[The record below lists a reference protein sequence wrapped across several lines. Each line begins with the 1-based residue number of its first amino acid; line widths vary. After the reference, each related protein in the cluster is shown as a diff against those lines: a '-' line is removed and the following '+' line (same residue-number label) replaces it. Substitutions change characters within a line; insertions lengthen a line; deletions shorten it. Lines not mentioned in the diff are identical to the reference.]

1 MCARDVCVCVCVSLK
16 PLSARSFCKEHCDLQ
31 LKESVLCGEVF
42 AVSTALLTK
51 TSYHHLIPVII
62 FIHPACV
69 SLYCARYCSLK
80 GWVSCLQTD
89 LYCVFHPL
97 VVSAIVGALFRLLP
111 PLKPFFF
118 PPSLQS
124 GTFIGQH
131 FAFFCLC
138 KRLAHSQRWVEP
150 HFIVSAPC

>member
-1 MCARDVCVCVCVSLK
+1 MCVRDVCVMCACVSLK
-16 PLSARSFCKEHCDLQ
+16 PLSARSFCEEHCDLQ

-42 AVSTALLTK
+42 TVSMALLTK

-69 SLYCARYCSLK
+69 SLYFA
-80 GWVSCLQTD
+80 

-97 VVSAIVGALFRLLP
+97 VVSAIVCALFSSPSSSKTLC
-111 PLKPFFF
+111 F
-118 PPSLQS
+118 PPSLRS
-124 GTFIGQH
+124 GTFTGQH
-131 FAFFCLC
+131 FAFFFFCLC
-138 KRLAHSQRWVEP
+138 KRLAHSQRWAEP